1 MRSLYQ
7 QYKKTLVP
15 VGTSVLFSLIGAFT
29 EAAALVLLIPLAG
42 TVFDEGGE
50 IFRGSLGP
58 IELEATATR
67 ILTLIVSLTLIAGV
81 AKAISVIARVRAVA
95 GWERTARTRIIEAY
109 LQANYEMQTSVPPS
123 TLQEYA
129 GQYVT
134 MAAAALQK
142 FVGGINGI
150 FSLLALLV
158 VAIVLNPLGAGI
170 IGGLG
175 LLLAL
180 LVRPIAKRIRAASKE
195 TADLT
200 IDMGRQVSQTVDHAR
215 NIKVFGAKKRFMDLY
230 RVSVEQL
237 AHARAHSSLLASM
250 APVIYQTFGLLF
262 IVGGLAAAIAIGAGS
277 APTLTAVMLLLLR
290 GLGYM
295 QQISTNQQI
304 INQALPYSD
313 ALRKQQERIERSAE
327 QWGSFELLTV
337 KSIEFRDVSYSY
349 PTDGDEP
356 AIQDITFDL
365 DAPGIVGLAGPS
377 GSGKSTLAHLILGLR
392 RPRDGTVLVHGRAP
406 QDYTLESWVGNVAL
420 VPQEPRLIDGT
431 VRDNVTFYRDIP
443 ESDVRWALEAVG
455 LDEFIRSLPK
465 GYDTPLGSTV
475 HELSGGQLQRLGIA
489 RALAGRPT
497 LLVLDE
503 PTSALDTTSETWVR
517 ETMVRYS
524 ANALVVIIT
533 HRETTLSI
541 CTSIIEMKEGRLQG
555 VQREPSPGRHRS
567 VNRREFD

>member
-1 MRSLYQ
+1 MRSLYR
-7 QYKKTLVP
+7 QYRKSLVP
-15 VGTSVLFSLIGAFT
+15 VGLSVFFSLLGAFT
-29 EAAALVLLIPLAG
+29 EAGALVLLIPLAG

-50 IFRGSLGP
+50 IFRGHLGP
-58 IELEATATR
+58 FDLEATATR
-67 ILTLIVSLTLIAGV
+67 ILVLIVALTLISGV

-95 GWERTARTRIIEAY
+95 GWERTARSRIIEAY

-134 MAAAALQK
+134 MAATVLQK

-175 LLLAL
+175 LLLAV
-180 LVRPIAKRIRAASKE
+180 LVRPIAKRIRAASKQ

-230 RVSVEQL
+230 RVSVDQL
-237 AHARAHSSLLASM
+237 AHARGHSSLLASM

-262 IVGGLAAAIAIGAGS
+262 IVGGLAAAIAIGAGT
-277 APTLTAVMLLLLR
+277 APTLTAVMILLLR

-313 ALRKQQERIERSAE
+313 ALRIQQDRIERSAE
-327 QWGSFELLTV
+327 HWGSFELSSV

-349 PTDGDEP
+349 PVDGDEP
-356 AIQDITFDL
+356 AIQDITFVL
-365 DAPGIVGLAGPS
+365 DSPGIVGLAGPS

-392 RPRDGTVLVHGRAP
+392 RPSAGTVLVHGRAP
-406 QDYTLESWVGNVAL
+406 NEYTFDSWVGNVAL

-431 VRDNVTFYRDIP
+431 VRDNVTFYRDIS
-443 ESDVRWALEAVG
+443 EADVRWALEAVG
-455 LDEFIRSLPK
+455 LDEFIRSLPD
-465 GYDTPLGSTV
+465 GYDTRLGSTV

-489 RALAGRPT
+489 RALAGRPS

-503 PTSALDTTSETWVR
+503 PTSALDTVSETWVR
-517 ETMVRYS
+517 ETVVRYS
-524 ANALVVIIT
+524 ADALVVIIT
-533 HRETTLSI
+533 HRDTTLSI
-541 CTSIIEMKEGRLQG
+541 CTSLIEMKQGRLEG
-555 VQREPSPGRHRS
+555 VQRQPTPGRHRS
-567 VNRREFD
+567 VNR